1 MVRESK
7 LQKPVKATMRK
18 DAKPDVPCPS
28 CGSTEVVRGV
38 LYHKANCK
46 LYARKA

>member
-18 DAKPDVPCPS
+18 PAPKKCPR
-28 CGSTEVVRGV
+28 CGAIYQMGIMHDCLPQNT
-38 LYHKANCK
+38 
-46 LYARKA
+46 RKA